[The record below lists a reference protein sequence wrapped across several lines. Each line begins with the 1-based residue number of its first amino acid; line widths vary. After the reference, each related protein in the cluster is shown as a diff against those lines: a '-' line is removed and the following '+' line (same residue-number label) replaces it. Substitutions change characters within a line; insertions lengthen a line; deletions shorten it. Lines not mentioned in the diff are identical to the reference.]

1 MARVVKRPTTDA
13 RPRDLVCVMVYSKRL
28 LYALSGCTIKDRFR
42 APEDINCSCNIKR
55 TYRVQHTV
63 RTFEID
69 SIETP

>member
-1 MARVVKRPTTDA
+1 
-13 RPRDLVCVMVYSKRL
+13 MVYSKRL
-28 LYALSGCTIKDRFR
+28 SYALSGCTIKDRFR

-69 SIETP
+69 SIETT